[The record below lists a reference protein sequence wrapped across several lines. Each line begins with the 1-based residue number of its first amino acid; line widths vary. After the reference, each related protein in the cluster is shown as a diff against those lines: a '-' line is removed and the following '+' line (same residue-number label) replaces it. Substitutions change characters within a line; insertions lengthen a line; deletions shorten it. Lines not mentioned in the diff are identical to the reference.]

1 MTARRRLW
9 LATLLALA
17 ATGLTA
23 CGQSPTEVYVDMTT
37 CAQMGD
43 RDGFLDGFNARSRDL
58 VEALIS
64 LSEAYGME
72 DENPYELLVFD
83 SVDSEEIDATQ
94 GRAILHVRRKGRTRK
109 ILMVLDEDGRWRI
122 DTEELE
128 RFWDEEGRQ

>member
-1 MTARRRLW
+1 MSV
-9 LATLLALA
+9 ALC
-17 ATGLTA
+17 LVVLPA
-23 CGQSPTEVYVDMTT
+23 CGQSPTEVYIDMTT

-43 RDGFLDGFNARSRDL
+43 REGFLDGFNERSRDL

-83 SVDSEEIDATQ
+83 SVDSEEIDATT

-109 ILMVLDEDGRWRI
+109 ILMVLNDDGLWRI

-128 RFWDEEGRQ
+128 TFWDEEGRQ